1 MARILVVDDDGAI
14 RGAIRRLLIIEGYE
28 VIEAINGREAI
39 AFYREQPVDLVIT
52 DIWMPDKDGL
62 EVIRELRQISPDLPM
77 IAMSGRSSRGQVD
90 FLHHAEAFGA
100 CQVLQKPFKI
110 EDLVQSVRKFL
121 DEGAS
126 LGVK

>member
-14 RGAIRRLLIIEGYE
+14 RGAIRRLLMIEGYE

-39 AFYREQPVDLVIT
+39 EKYRQDPVDLVIT

-62 EVIRELRQISPDLPM
+62 EVIRELRQITPTLPM
-77 IAMSGRSSRGQVD
+77 IAMSGGSSRGQLD

-110 EDLVQSVRKFL
+110 EALVASVEQFIV
-121 DEGAS
+121 DGGEAG
-126 LGVK
+126 

>member
-14 RGAIRRLLIIEGYE
+14 RGAIRRLLMLEGFE

-39 AFYREQPVDLVIT
+39 AKYRQDPVDLVIT

-62 EVIRELRQISPDLPM
+62 EVIRELRQVTPDLPM
-77 IAMSGRSSRGQVD
+77 IAMSGGSSRGQLD
-90 FLHHAEAFGA
+90 FLNHAEAFGA

-110 EDLVQSVRKFL
+110 EDLVSSVKQFVA
-121 DEGAS
+121 DEAE
-126 LGVK
+126 

>member
-1 MARILVVDDDGAI
+1 VARILVVDDDGAI
-14 RGAIRRLLIIEGYE
+14 RGAIRRLLILEGYE

-39 AFYREQPVDLVIT
+39 EIYREQPTDLVIT

-62 EVIRELRQISPDLPM
+62 EVIRELRQISPGLPM
-77 IAMSGRSSRGQVD
+77 IAMSGGSRRGQLD

-110 EDLVQSVRKFL
+110 EELVQSVRKFIN
-121 DEGAS
+121 ENA
-126 LGVK
+126 

>member
-14 RGAIRRLLIIEGYE
+14 RGAIRKVLTLEGFE
-28 VIEAINGREAI
+28 VIEAMNGRDAI
-39 AFYREQPVDLVIT
+39 ASYREQPVELVIT

-77 IAMSGRSSRGQVD
+77 IAMSGGSSRGQLD

-100 CQVLQKPFKI
+100 CQVIQKPFEI
-110 EDLVQSVRKFL
+110 EELIRSVRRL
-121 DEGAS
+121 VDR
-126 LGVK
+126 GV